1 MTDPAS
7 YRPKP
12 GSIPTDPG
20 VYRYLDEHGKVIYV
34 GKAKNLRN
42 RLNSYF
48 ADPDSLH
55 PRTRT
60 MMRTAAKI
68 EWTVVQN
75 ELESLQLEYTWI
87 QLYKPRFNIMYRD
100 DKSYPWL
107 AVTASEEFPRVFVGR
122 GQKRKGWRYFGPFG
136 TAWAVRNTL
145 DTLLWVFPM
154 RSCRNG
160 VFKRAQASGRPCLFG
175 YIGKCASPCVGK
187 ISAEEHREIVNEFC
201 AFWAGKSNK
210 MERQLQ
216 RQMED
221 ASAKLDFEQ
230 AAIFRDRLEALRK
243 ATEKNA
249 IVLDESAELDVI
261 NVCDDPLEVA
271 VQIFRVR
278 SGRVRAENSWVADRA
293 NDAPVSELLESF
305 LLQIYGDDHRIKT
318 ETEQIPPEILL
329 PELPSTAPLLE
340 ELLAEKAGRKV
351 RLHVPKRG
359 QKLDLLDTVGKNAEQ
374 ALARHKTKRAS
385 DLTTRSQAL
394 EQLADALGL
403 DSAPLRIEGFDISHT
418 QGQEVVGSMVVFEDG
433 LARKSE
439 YRRFAIRS
447 FEGSNDVAA
456 MDEVLRR
463 RLRRLLDDREAMGDD
478 ETLIDPTT
486 GVPRKF
492 SYAPALIVV
501 DGGLPQ
507 VNAAQQVLD
516 DLGLSSEIMLIGLAK
531 RLEEVWIPGEEFPV
545 ILPRTSEAL
554 YLLQRVR
561 DESHRFAITFHR
573 SRRGKAMLE
582 SALDDVPGL
591 GEVRRKT
598 LIKAYPS
605 MKKMR
610 VATVEEIAKLPGF
623 GEKTAQAVVEALAE
637 EPASVAINT
646 ATGEVV

>member
-7 YRPKP
+7 YRPAP

-20 VYRYLDEHGKVIYV
+20 VYRYLDPHGKVIYV

-48 ADPDSLH
+48 ADPASLH
-55 PRTRT
+55 PRTQT

-100 DKSYPWL
+100 NKSYPWL
-107 AVTASEEFPRVFVGR
+107 AVTSSDEFPRVFVGR
-122 GQKRKGWRYFGPFG
+122 GAKRKGWKYFGPFG
-136 TAWAVRNTL
+136 TAWAVRDTL

-160 VFKRAQASGRPCLFG
+160 VFNRAQASGRPCLFG
-175 YIGKCASPCVGK
+175 YIGKCSAPCVGK
-187 ISAEEHREIVNEFC
+187 ISAEDHRQIVNDFC

-210 MERQLQ
+210 MERKLTA
-216 RQMED
+216 QMEE
-221 ASAKLDFEQ
+221 ASANLDFEQ
-230 AAIFRDRLEALRK
+230 AAVLRDRISALRK

-249 IVLDESAELDVI
+249 IVLSDDTDLDVI
-261 NVCDDPLEVA
+261 NVCDDPLEIA

-278 SGRVRAENSWVADRA
+278 SGRVRSENSWVADRA

-305 LLQIYGDDHRIKT
+305 ILQLYDDHHVRT
-318 ETEQIPPEILL
+318 ETENIPPEILV
-329 PELPSTAPLLE
+329 PDMPPTASLLE
-340 ELLAEKAGRKV
+340 ELLSKKAGRKV

-359 QKLDLLDTVGKNAEQ
+359 QKLDLLDTVGKNAQQ

-394 EQLADALGL
+394 DQLQEALGL
-403 DSAPLRIEGFDISHT
+403 ESAPLRIEGFDISHT
-418 QGQEVVGSMVVFEDG
+418 QGQEVVASMVVFEDG

-439 YRRFAIRS
+439 YKRFLIKS

-463 RLRRLLDDREAMGDD
+463 RLGRLLDDRKAMGED

-486 GVPRKF
+486 GAPRKF
-492 SYAPALIVV
+492 SYAPSLIVV

-507 VNAAQQVLD
+507 INAAQEVLD
-516 DLGLSSEIMLIGLAK
+516 DLGLSAEIMLIGLAK

-545 ILPRTSEAL
+545 ILPRNSEGL

-582 SALDDVPGL
+582 SALDGVPGL

-605 MKKMR
+605 MKKLR
-610 VATVEEIAKLPGF
+610 AASAEEIAELPGF
-623 GEKTAQAVVEALAE
+623 GIKTAEGIVDALAA
-637 EPASVAINT
+637 EPEGQSINMT
-646 ATGEVV
+646 TGEVT